1 MLINRKYDGSIA
13 KFMFF
18 FTIFN
23 IFYLILFV
31 NQLITPILFGML
43 FLFDLVLYLTV
54 LLFTLFLWS
63 LCKRVLLIF
72 PLLLLLKYLLKIW
85 THNFIS
91 ILGLMNLSHLYLGDL
106 RSFIKYMYA
115 YISLILIFTKFY
127 MIIRFRF

>member
-31 NQLITPILFGML
+31 NRLITPILFGML

-72 PLLLLLKYLLKIW
+72 PLLLLLKYLLKIR

-127 MIIRFRF
+127 MIIRF

>member
-31 NQLITPILFGML
+31 NRLITPILFGML